1 MNKKKLNAVTV
12 NEILQIMDQIAPPE
26 LAADWDKIGLQV
38 GRPDQSVKRV
48 LLTLDL
54 DDKALKQAIAEHCEL
69 VITHHP
75 LFFSPLP
82 SIRQDIP
89 EQRLVQDLI
98 LNKISLIVAHT
109 NLDAAQGGVADS
121 LADIL
126 GLSSIKRQLIGMYG
140 RQGDLAKPIMLSQL
154 IAAVRK
160 ALGASG
166 CRVNTDQDRLVSRLA
181 VFPGSFAEDDI
192 PLLDQHDVEALV
204 CGELKHHISLMLA
217 ARGIAAIDAG
227 HDVSE
232 RVVLQPLAERL
243 AEQLP
248 QISFAVSGG
257 FDYNKMV
264 F

>member
-12 NEILQIMDQIAPPE
+12 DDILQIMDQIAPPE
-26 LAADWDKIGLQV
+26 LAAEWDKIGLRV
-38 GRPDQSVKRV
+38 GRPDQAVKCV

-54 DDKALKQAIAEHCEL
+54 DDKALNQAIARHCEL
-69 VITHHP
+69 VIAHHP

-82 SIRQDIP
+82 AIRQDIP
-89 EQRLVQDLI
+89 EQRLVQELI
-98 LNKISLIVAHT
+98 QNKISLIVAHT

-126 GLSSIKRQLIGMYG
+126 GLSSINRQSIGMYG
-140 RQGDLAKPIMLSQL
+140 RQGDLAEPVKLSQL
-154 IAAVRK
+154 IAAVRA

-166 CRVNTDQDRLVSRLA
+166 CRVNTDQDRLISRLA
-181 VFPGSFAEDDI
+181 VFPGSFSEDDM
-192 PLLDQHDVEALV
+192 PLLEQFEVEALV
-204 CGELKHHISLMLA
+204 CGELKHHIGLMLA
-217 ARGIAAIDAG
+217 ARGIAAIDTG

-243 AEQLP
+243 TEQLP

-257 FDYNKMV
+257 FDYNKVV